1 MALFTIDFQNAVT
14 PGEKLEYLVELRQ
27 LLHEEHVAE
36 GAKVVDAATQSTFRT
51 YQLEARNPKRFALEE
66 AKNAVEEE
74 MRVNMKSS
82 PVWPSASVKDSFKES

>member
-36 GAKVVDAATQSTFRT
+36 GAKAVDEVTTAALIIYR
-51 YQLEARNPKRFALEE
+51 LETRNPKRFALEE